1 MGAVAAAAGV
11 SKSTV
16 SHVVNK
22 TRPVAPETEHAVLQA
37 MARLGYV
44 GPGHTGSVPDAM
56 TIGIAMSA
64 MSNPYFGTVVQAMDR
79 RASLEGYSLLL
90 ADTHDDPVHEVRAMT
105 DLLRRGVS
113 GVILAP
119 SPDPTAALGYATQN
133 GVPVV
138 LIDRILPLGL
148 DQVGSENA
156 DSTAALVEHLGT
168 HGHRRICFVSPLP
181 GLTTTEERLAGFRLG
196 LARVGITDEF
206 PVLTGADSTDLAR
219 QLARVLAEAR
229 PPTAVVSGNNH
240 STIELVK
247 ACRALGLSV
256 PEDLALAVFDD
267 FEWADSFHPRL
278 TAVAQPTSAIG
289 SQSVEL
295 LLSRLSSPDMPAR
308 TVRMQT
314 AFVARES
321 CGCPA

>member
-16 SHVVNK
+16 SHVLNK
-22 TRPVAPETEHAVLQA
+22 TRAVAPETEEAVRRA

-44 GPGHTGSVPDAM
+44 GPGQTGSVPDAM

-79 RASLEGYSLLL
+79 RASLAGYSLLL
-90 ADTHDDPVHEVRAMT
+90 ADTHDDALNEVRAMT

-119 SPDPTAALGYATQN
+119 SSDPSAALNYATSN

-138 LIDRILPLGL
+138 LIDRISSLSL
-148 DQVGSENA
+148 DQVGSENEEA
-156 DSTAALVEHLGT
+156 TASLVEHLVG
-168 HGHRRICFVSPLP
+168 HGHRRIGFVSPRP

-196 LARVGITDEF
+196 LSRAGL
-206 PVLTGADSTDLAR
+206 PSTASVIPAVDAGELQA
-219 QLARVLAEAR
+219 QLSAELSRRDA
-229 PPTAVVSGNNH
+229 PTALVSGNNQA
-240 STIELVK
+240 TIELMKV
-247 ACRALGLSV
+247 CRALAVSV
-256 PEDLALAVFDD
+256 PDDLALAVFDD

-289 SQSVEL
+289 AQSIDL
-295 LLSRLSSPDMPAR
+295 LLSRLLDPQMPAR
-308 TVRMQT
+308 TVRMRT
-314 AFVARES
+314 TFIARES
-321 CGCPA
+321 CGCA